1 MRDVTELSIAEKLM
15 LLALYVNGGKMEWEK
30 LKWATFI
37 LLKAHEEGMI
47 SLEGDLLARV
57 KVDGRGGDFCYDC

>member
-37 LLKAHEEGMI
+37 LLKAYE
-47 SLEGDLLARV
+47 
-57 KVDGRGGDFCYDC
+57 DGVIKEM

>member
-1 MRDVTELSIAEKLM
+1 MTELSVIEKLM

-37 LLKAHEEGMI
+37 LLKAHEE
-47 SLEGDLLARV
+47 RV
-57 KVDGRGGDFCYDC
+57 I